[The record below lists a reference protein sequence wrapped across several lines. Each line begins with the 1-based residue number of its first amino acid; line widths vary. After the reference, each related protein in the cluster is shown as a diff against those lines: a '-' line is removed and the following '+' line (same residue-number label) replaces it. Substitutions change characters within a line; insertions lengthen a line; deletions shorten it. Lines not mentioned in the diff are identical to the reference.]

1 MKKFNVTI
9 LLLSSLVLVGVISLI
24 MLLQL
29 DKEPVEKK
37 RIYLIIK
44 TVTENGDFWSNIV
57 NGAELAA
64 VELGVDVI
72 IQGPQKELYVDEQI
86 GLVEAIIVE
95 KPVAIAIAAT
105 DYEKLGPV
113 CDKAMEQGIILVTY
127 DSDALM
133 KNEHSFIA
141 TNNQAASQRLAHELA
156 TLMDGN
162 GKVAIFSHIEGSFTS
177 QEREEGF
184 IKGLKPFEGISIV
197 GDINY
202 SDNNSDISYQKA
214 MKVIE
219 QNPDIQALYGTN
231 EATLIGIAR
240 AVRDLELQNQVH
252 VVGFDMSNDIA
263 QMIEENIIDAA
274 MVQRPFNMG
283 YLAIKEV
290 LEIEDGKDPNVIDT
304 GAVLINK
311 ENMFLPENQKLIVPN
326 VD

>member
-9 LLLSSLVLVGVISLI
+9 LLLSSLILVGVISII

-29 DKEPVEKK
+29 DKEPIEKK

-86 GLVEAIIVE
+86 ALVENIIVE

-133 KNEHSFIA
+133 QNEHSFIA

-156 TLMDGN
+156 TLMGGK

-184 IKGLKPFEGISIV
+184 IKGLKPFEDISIV

-214 MKVIE
+214 LKVIVE
-219 QNPDIQALYGTN
+219 NPDIQALYGTN

-240 AVRDLELQNQVH
+240 AVRELKLQNQVH

-290 LEIEDGKDPNVIDT
+290 LEIEEGKDPNVIDT

>member
-1 MKKFNVTI
+1 MKKFNVSI
-9 LLLSSLVLVGVISLI
+9 LLLTTLILVGVISI
-24 MLLQL
+24 FMIFQL
-29 DKEPVEKK
+29 DKAPVEKK

-57 NGAELAA
+57 NGAELGA

-72 IQGPQKELYVDEQI
+72 IQGPQRELFVEEQI
-86 GLVEAIIVE
+86 KIVEDIIKE

-105 DYEKLGPV
+105 EYARLGPI
-113 CDKAMEQGIILVTY
+113 CDKVIDAGIILVTY

-133 KNEHSFIA
+133 VNKHSFIA

-156 TLMDGN
+156 TLMSGN

-184 IKGLKPFEGISIV
+184 LKGLKPFENLEVIGEV
-197 GDINY
+197 NY
-202 SDNNSDISYQKA
+202 TDNNADVAYDKA
-214 MKVIE
+214 MTIIRKY
-219 QNPDIQALYGTN
+219 PDVGALYGTN
-231 EATLIGIAR
+231 EATLTGIAR
-240 AVRDLELQNQVH
+240 AVKELKLENQIH
-252 VVGFDMSNDIA
+252 VVGFDMSNAIA
-263 QMIEENIIDAA
+263 QMIEENVIDAA

-290 LEIEDGKDPNVIDT
+290 LEIEAGEDPSVIDT

-326 VD
+326 VK

>member
-290 LEIEDGKDPNVIDT
+290 LEIEAGKEPNVIDT